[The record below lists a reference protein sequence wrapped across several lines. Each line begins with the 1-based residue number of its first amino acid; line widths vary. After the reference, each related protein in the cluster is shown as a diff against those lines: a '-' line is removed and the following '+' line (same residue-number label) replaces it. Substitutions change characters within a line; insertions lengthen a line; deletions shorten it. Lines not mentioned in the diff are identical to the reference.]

1 MKWWRTASFYFRIN
15 VVIVSSV
22 LLLSV
27 ALSVVV
33 FVHNRTLLEKELDK
47 RGAEIG
53 NSIAAMGSE
62 SIILDERFV
71 LHEIAAKARRGSDD
85 IRYVMIVD
93 YAGEILAHTFG
104 DGFPSG
110 LPLELPHGLP
120 RPGAAT
126 TDASGETA
134 YAVTRYRSNEGPFR
148 EVIVPVERGAVGFVR
163 VGLTEQDM
171 RHILEKNIKNFS
183 LITLVVCLLAAVVAT
198 RLAYRI
204 VHPIDQLAQAAGQI
218 RQGNYGVRITPDD
231 QAEVGRLASAFNDMA
246 AALTRKDDE
255 NEHLLTALRD
265 KDARHVRLLQKVL
278 SVQEDERKRISRE
291 LHDEAGQSLASLL
304 AYLQLL
310 MAGEATPGQREAIGQ
325 LKSLV
330 VEILGGLRK
339 MAVELRPPALDDLG
353 LAPAMAKYVD
363 GFALQRDLTAIFAP
377 EDDNPELDPAVA
389 LALYRILQESLT
401 NVARHAQAKA
411 VRVDLAAEGRDIAL
425 TVSDDGRGFDATA
438 LPAMLQGEGSLGL
451 YGMMERAELLGGTF
465 QIKSCPGQ
473 GTTVRVTLPRRL
485 G

>member
-27 ALSVVV
+27 ALSGVV
-33 FVHNRTLLEKELDK
+33 FVHNRMLLEKELDK

-62 SIILDERFV
+62 SILLDERFV

-85 IRYVMIVD
+85 IRYIIIAD

-110 LPLELPHGLP
+110 LPLELP
-120 RPGAAT
+120 RP
-126 TDASGETA
+126 DAGGEAA
-134 YAVTRYRSNEGPFR
+134 YAVTRHRSNEGPFR
-148 EVIVPVERGAVGFVR
+148 EVVVPVERGAVGYVR

-171 RHILEKNIKNFS
+171 RLILENNIKNFS

-218 RQGNYGVRITPDD
+218 RQGNYGVRIAPDD

-255 NEHLLTALRD
+255 NEQLLTVLRD

-310 MAGEATPGQREAIGQ
+310 LAGEATPGQREAIGQ
-325 LKSLV
+325 LKGLV

-353 LAPAMAKYVD
+353 LVPAMAKYVD

-401 NVARHAQAKA
+401 NVARHADARA
-411 VRVDLAAEGRDIAL
+411 VRVELAAVGGDVAL
-425 TVSDDGRGFDATA
+425 TVSDDGRGFDAAA
-438 LPAMLQGEGSLGL
+438 LPVMLQGEGSLGIS
-451 YGMMERAELLGGTF
+451 GMMERAELLGGTF
-465 QIKSCPGQ
+465 EIKSCPGQ
-473 GTTVRVTLPRRL
+473 GTTVRVALPRRL

>member
-27 ALSVVV
+27 ALSGVV
-33 FVHNRTLLEKELDK
+33 FVHNRMLLEKELDK

-85 IRYVMIVD
+85 IRYIMIVD

-104 DGFPSG
+104 DGFPAG
-110 LPLELPHGLP
+110 LPLELPPGLP
-120 RPGAAT
+120 RP
-126 TDASGETA
+126 DAGSETA

-148 EVIVPVERGAVGFVR
+148 EVVVPVERGAVGYVR

-171 RHILEKNIKNFS
+171 RLILENNIKDFS
-183 LITLVVCLLAAVVAT
+183 FITLVVCLLAAVVAT

-218 RQGNYGVRITPDD
+218 RQGNYGVRIAPDD

-246 AALTRKDDE
+246 ATLTRKDDE

-265 KDARHVRLLQKVL
+265 KDIRHVRLLQKVL

-310 MAGEATPGQREAIGQ
+310 MAGEVTSSQREAIGQ

-353 LAPAMAKYVD
+353 LVPAMAKYVD

-401 NVARHAQAKA
+401 NVARHAGAKA
-411 VRVDLAAEGRDIAL
+411 VRVELSAVGGDVAL

-438 LPAMLQGEGSLGL
+438 LPAMLQGEGSLGI

-465 QIKSCPGQ
+465 EIKSCPGQ
-473 GTTVRVTLPRRL
+473 GTTVRVALPRRL

>member
-27 ALSVVV
+27 ALSGVA
-33 FVHNRTLLEKELDK
+33 FVHNRMLLEKELDK

-53 NSIAAMGSE
+53 HSIAAMGSE

-71 LHEIAAKARRGSDD
+71 LHEIAAKARRTSDD
-85 IRYVMIVD
+85 IRYIMIVD

-104 DGFPSG
+104 DGFPAG
-110 LPLELPHGLP
+110 LPLELPRGLP
-120 RPGAAT
+120 RPDAGA
-126 TDASGETA
+126 GEPGGEAA
-134 YAVTRYRSNEGPFR
+134 YVVTRYRSNEGPFR
-148 EVIVPVERGAVGFVR
+148 EVVVPVERGAVGYVR

-171 RHILEKNIKNFS
+171 RHILENNITNFS

-204 VHPIDQLAQAAGQI
+204 VHPIDRLAQAAGQI
-218 RQGNYGVRITPDD
+218 RQGNYGVRIPPDD
-231 QAEVGRLASAFNDMA
+231 QAEVGRLAAAFNDMA
-246 AALTRKDDE
+246 ATLTRKDDE

-310 MAGEATPGQREAIGQ
+310 MAGEVTSSQREAIGQ

-353 LAPAMAKYVD
+353 LVPAMAKHVD

-401 NVARHAQAKA
+401 NVARHAEAKA
-411 VRVDLAAEGRDIAL
+411 VRVELAAVGQDIAL
-425 TVSDDGRGFDATA
+425 TVSDDGRGFDAVA
-438 LPAMLQGEGSLGL
+438 LPAGEGSLGI
-451 YGMMERAELLGGTF
+451 YGMMERAELLGGSF
-465 QIKSCPGQ
+465 QIESSPGQ
-473 GTTVRVTLPRRL
+473 GTTVRVALPRRL

>member
-27 ALSVVV
+27 ALSGVV
-33 FVHNRTLLEKELDK
+33 FVHNRMLLEKELDK

-71 LHEIAAKARRGSDD
+71 LHEIAAKTRRTSDD
-85 IRYVMIVD
+85 IRYIMIVD

-104 DGFPSG
+104 DGFPAG
-110 LPLELPHGLP
+110 LPLELPPGLP
-120 RPGAAT
+120 RP
-126 TDASGETA
+126 DAGGEGA

-148 EVIVPVERGAVGFVR
+148 EVVVPVERGAVGYVR

-218 RQGNYGVRITPDD
+218 RQGNYGVRIIPDD
-231 QAEVGRLASAFNDMA
+231 QAEVGRLAAAFNDMA

-265 KDARHVRLLQKVL
+265 KDALHVRLLQKVI

-310 MAGEATPGQREAIGQ
+310 LAGEVTSNQREAIRQ

-353 LAPAMAKYVD
+353 LVPAMAKYVD
-363 GFALQRDLTAIFAP
+363 SFALQRDLTAIFAP

-411 VRVDLAAEGRDIAL
+411 VRVELAAEGGEIAL
-425 TVSDDGRGFDATA
+425 TVSDDGRGFDATT
-438 LPAMLQGEGSLGL
+438 LPAMLQGEGSLGI
-451 YGMMERAELLGGTF
+451 YGMMERAELLDGTF
-465 QIKSCPGQ
+465 RIESRPGQ